1 MNNQILENYEFGE
14 IKDYLFFLESTVP
27 FDNGVFFSFD
37 TEEELL
43 SVIRDEILIYCAVE
57 EDELE
62 EFQNELEELLPSS
75 IDEINNEVIDQINKF
90 LPTWNITFVGTLD
103 GLMNNEGEVEQSI
116 RKQFREYADRDEGS
130 DPIEIE
136 ELDEF
141 KIFLLPEWER

>member
-1 MNNQILENYEFGE
+1 MSNQILENYEFGE

-27 FDNGVFFSFD
+27 FDNGVFYSFD

-43 SVIRDEILIYCAVE
+43 AVIRDEILIYCGVE
-57 EDELE
+57 EDELD
-62 EFQNELEELLPSS
+62 EFQNELDELLPSS
-75 IDEINNEVIDQINKF
+75 IDEIDPKVINQINQL
-90 LPTWNITFVGTLD
+90 LPSWKIAFVGTLD
-103 GLMNNEGEVEQSI
+103 DLMNNDGEVEQSV
-116 RKQFREYADRDEGS
+116 RKQFREYANRDEGS

>member
-1 MNNQILENYEFGE
+1 MSNQILENYEFGE

-27 FDNGVFFSFD
+27 FDNGVFYSFD

-43 SVIRDEILIYCAVE
+43 AVIRDEILIYCGVE
-57 EDELE
+57 EDELD
-62 EFQNELEELLPSS
+62 EFQNELDELLPSS
-75 IDEINNEVIDQINKF
+75 IDEIDPEVINQINQL
-90 LPTWNITFVGTLD
+90 LPSWKIAFVGSLD
-103 GLMNNEGEVEQSI
+103 DLMNNDGEVEQSV
-116 RKQFREYADRDEGS
+116 RKQFREYANRDEGS

>member
-1 MNNQILENYEFGE
+1 MSNQIIENYEFGE

-27 FDNGVFFSFD
+27 FDNGVFYSFD

-43 SVIRDEILIYCAVE
+43 AVIRDEILIYCGVE
-57 EDELE
+57 EDELD
-62 EFQNELEELLPSS
+62 EFQNELDELLPSS
-75 IDEINNEVIDQINKF
+75 IDEIDPEVINQINQL
-90 LPTWNITFVGTLD
+90 LPSWKIAFVGSLD
-103 GLMNNEGEVEQSI
+103 DLMNNDGEVEQSV
-116 RKQFREYADRDEGS
+116 RKQFREYANRDEGS

>member
-1 MNNQILENYEFGE
+1 MSNQILENYEFGE

-27 FDNGVFFSFD
+27 FDNGVFYSFD

-43 SVIRDEILIYCAVE
+43 AVIRDEILIYCGVE

-62 EFQNELEELLPSS
+62 EFQNELDELLPSS
-75 IDEINNEVIDQINKF
+75 IDEIDPEVINQINQL
-90 LPTWNITFVGTLD
+90 LPSWKIAFVGSLD
-103 GLMNNEGEVEQSI
+103 DLMNNDGEVEQSV
-116 RKQFREYADRDEGS
+116 RKQFREYANRDEGS

-141 KIFLLPEWER
+141 KIFLLPE